1 MANRVTVIDRVS
13 SLPDSL
19 LFMCAFVIG
28 GLGIIIFRGVFGF
41 SAFHAVV
48 FSFSIMMSYFC
59 VIKLSPTYRQRED
72 RAGDNL
78 YFLGFIFTVMSL
90 GIALFR
96 YQSDTEINQIMGD
109 LGVGLSTTVFG
120 LVFRIILTNQR
131 KDPDEIEEI
140 TRLEL
145 SEAVDRTTAQL
156 NATTR
161 VIEAV
166 QSQGR
171 QIMEEAQE
179 SINTANASV
188 LESLRQLDTK
198 LQAIQVPDDMITS
211 KVDPMLINLGS
222 SIDRLVQRLDAIQVQ
237 PDLLDQKASE
247 LFAPLNIMVMEL
259 RDKLNQIDLS
269 SLVAKLDTSVDG
281 LIVKLGSIDIPSD
294 VIANKASS
302 AFDPLDQAVV
312 ELRDKLRSLEVS
324 PDFLSDQISPL
335 IQDISTLQNSL
346 RDQQQRYAETVESAF
361 QNIAGHQNDL
371 TQFSES
377 STSLLDNQERLLN
390 WANSITANENQLNQ
404 LNQTLTGVLNALSNT
419 TDQITQSSSNTLA
432 QQEAY
437 RDAFTEI
444 ATEIDSTKRSISELS
459 GTIQNIG
466 TQFAKVIREITELA
480 EDRTR

>member
-1 MANRVTVIDRVS
+1 MADRVRVIDRVS
-13 SLPDSL
+13 SIPDNY
-19 LFMCAFVIG
+19 LFIAAVSAG
-28 GLGIIIFRGVFGF
+28 GLAIIILRGIFGL
-41 SAFHAVV
+41 SPILTAFFPV
-48 FSFSIMMSYFC
+48 SILLSYFY
-59 VIKLSPTYRQRED
+59 ILRFSPTYRQRED
-72 RAGDNL
+72 KAGDNL
-78 YFLGFIFTVMSL
+78 YFLGFIFTVLSL
-90 GIALFR
+90 GVALYR
-96 YQSDTEINQIMGD
+96 YQTDPSVDQIIGD
-109 LGVGLSTTVFG
+109 LGVGLISTVFG
-120 LVFRIILTNQR
+120 LVLRIVLTHQR

-145 SEAVDRTTAQL
+145 SEAADKATAQL

-179 SINTANASV
+179 SIDTANASV
-188 LESLRQLDTK
+188 LESLRQLDMK
-198 LQAIQVPDDMITS
+198 VQAIQIPEDMITS
-211 KVDPMLINLGS
+211 KVDPMLNNLGS

-281 LIVKLGSIDIPSD
+281 LIVKLGSIDIPTD

-335 IQDISTLQNSL
+335 IQDISTLQSSL

-361 QNIAGHQNDL
+361 QNIADHQNDL

-377 STSLLDNQERLLN
+377 STSLLDNQERLIN

-404 LNQTLTGVLNALSNT
+404 LNQTLAGVLGALSNT
-419 TDQITQSSSNTLA
+419 TEQITQSSSNTLA

-459 GTIQNIG
+459 DTIQNIG

>member
-1 MANRVTVIDRVS
+1 MAGRVKVFDRVS
-13 SLPDSL
+13 SLPDNW
-19 LFMCAFVIG
+19 LFVGAVSIG
-28 GLGIIIFRGVFGF
+28 GMAIIIFRGFFGF
-41 SAFHAVV
+41 SPVLTAF
-48 FSFSIMMSYFC
+48 FPISILLSYFY
-59 VIKLSPTYRQRED
+59 VLRFSPTYRQRED

-78 YFLGFIFTVMSL
+78 YFLGFIFTVISL
-90 GIALFR
+90 GVALYR
-96 YQSDTEINQIMGD
+96 YQSDPDVNQIIGD
-109 LGVGLSTTVFG
+109 LGVGLSATVVG
-120 LVFRIILTNQR
+120 LVLRIILTHQR

-145 SEAVDRTTAQL
+145 SEAADRTTAQL

-179 SINTANASV
+179 SINTANESV
-188 LESLRQLDTK
+188 LESLLQLDTK

-211 KVDPMLINLGS
+211 KVDPMLNNLGS

-247 LFAPLNIMVMEL
+247 LFAPLNIMVIEL
-259 RDKLNQIDLS
+259 RDKLNQIDLG
-269 SLVAKLDTSVDG
+269 SLIAKLDTSVDD
-281 LIVKLGSIDIPSD
+281 LIAKLGSIDIPAD
-294 VIANKASS
+294 VIANKASA

-324 PDFLSDQISPL
+324 PDLLSVQISPL
-335 IQDISTLQNSL
+335 IHDISTLHTSL

-361 QNIAGHQNDL
+361 QNIADHQNDL

-404 LNQTLTGVLNALSNT
+404 LNQTLAGVLIALGNT
-419 TDQITQSSSNTLA
+419 TEQINQSSSNTLT
-432 QQEAY
+432 QQVAY
-437 RDAFTEI
+437 RDA
-444 ATEIDSTKRSISELS
+444 LS
-459 GTIQNIG
+459 
-466 TQFAKVIREITELA
+466 
-480 EDRTR
+480 